1 MISKL
6 GQKNTRKVQN
16 IIENIKKNHLE
27 TRKSY

>member
-27 TRKSY
+27 TGKSY